1 MAVNTNPTS
10 PAPAAPAREG
20 EITLRMRR
28 PSLTFLAVGL
38 GFVLVFIGSIIAVAG
53 SGPSATA
60 SGAANAVFAGRILA
74 VLGLLCVGGGAGL
87 GILQSPA
94 VADDGPAGAQMRYVI
109 HRIVAVALFI
119 AAVYLLVRLI

>member
-10 PAPAAPAREG
+10 PPSPAAPREG

-28 PSLTFLAVGL
+28 PSLAFLAVGL
-38 GFVLVFIGSIIAVAG
+38 GFVLVFIGTIIGVAG

-60 SGAANAVFAGRILA
+60 SGAANALFAGRILA
-74 VLGLLCVGGGAGL
+74 VLGPLCIGGGAGL
-87 GILQSPA
+87 GILQSPSIT
-94 VADDGPAGAQMRYVI
+94 DDGPAGARMRYAI

-119 AAVYLLVRLI
+119 AAVYLLVMLL

>member
-1 MAVNTNPTS
+1 MAQST
-10 PAPAAPAREG
+10 APMPGPVPPPPREG

-38 GFVLVFIGSIIAVAG
+38 GFALIFIGAIIAVAG

-60 SGAANAVFAGRILA
+60 SGAANAVFAGRILS

-87 GILQSPA
+87 GILQSPSISE
-94 VADDGPAGAQMRYVI
+94 DGPAGARMRYAI
-109 HRIVAVALFI
+109 HRIVAVALF
-119 AAVYLLVRLI
+119 VTSVFLLVMLV